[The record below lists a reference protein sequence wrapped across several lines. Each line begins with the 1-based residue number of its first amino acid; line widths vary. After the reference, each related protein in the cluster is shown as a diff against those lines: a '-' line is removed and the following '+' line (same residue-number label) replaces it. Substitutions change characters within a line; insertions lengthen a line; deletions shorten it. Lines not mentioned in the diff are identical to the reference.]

1 MLSVTRYF
9 LPALCLF
16 AVAAGATTDAFGAD
30 DAKQG
35 QQVYDFEFEAP
46 GTEAPPD
53 LFDQG
58 IFNRRVTLDFK
69 NADIQNV
76 IRLVA
81 ARSGL
86 NILLDPSE
94 VEGRITLSL
103 DNVPLGDAL
112 DNILKVNKL
121 AYIIETGGIVRIV
134 PESRVGR
141 EQVETKT
148 EIIELNWR
156 DSKDIE
162 ETFRGFL
169 TTHGSMKANE
179 EAQAI
184 IITDVPPNIIRIKEL
199 IRQIDRPD
207 RQVSIYAR
215 LVDIEQA
222 AGRTLTTE
230 WAASKV
236 NDVRSFGVDGTILD
250 AAAGDGS
257 LKEALIPGSDASL
270 FSPIGG
276 VSAVALEG
284 FGVKGGLGTL
294 SFGSVIGVLGDDYL
308 IDATLTALEQ
318 RDIVEV
324 LANPRVTTLNNVP
337 AFIRIIER
345 IPYIEAVQGT
355 QGVIVGE
362 VEFEEAGVI
371 IQVKPIITPNEFVRL
386 DIELEQR
393 ILRRRVAAGSIDA
406 RTEAFNPPQ
415 IDVRNAQ
422 TTVIVQDGNTV
433 VLGGLRELRKNEGV
447 KGVPW
452 MNRIPVIGWMFK
464 DKNNAYEKKELL
476 LMVTPD
482 VVKEALLTDQEQ
494 ELYDM
499 IDIDWHLPDY
509 FLDDVHNE
517 ATK

>member
-16 AVAAGATTDAFGAD
+16 AVAAGAFAAD
-30 DAKQG
+30 EAKQG

-141 EQVETKT
+141 EQVETRT

-169 TTHGSMKANE
+169 TTHGDMKANE

-236 NDVRSFGVDGTILD
+236 NKARSFAVDGTVPDI
-250 AAAGDGS
+250 DGL
-257 LKEALIPGSDASL
+257 LKTGLVSGSDASL
-270 FSPIGG
+270 FAPIGG

-294 SFGSVIGVLGDDYL
+294 SFGSVIGVLGDEYL

-318 RDIVEV
+318 RDVVEV

-337 AFIRIIER
+337 ALIRIIER

-371 IQVKPIITPNEFVRL
+371 IQVKPIITPNEYVRL

-422 TTVIVQDGNTV
+422 TTVIVKDGNTV

-482 VVKEALLTDQEQ
+482 VVKEALLTDQEK

-499 IDIDWHLPDY
+499 IDADWHLPDY
-509 FLDDVHNE
+509 FLDDVHHE